1 MICLTLKSTKSTK
14 SKLIYRLAG
23 HCDCD
28 RGEREPFNGLTLF
41 SCHVVALEID
51 GDSMTVLHRCCL
63 GQPQQTAQPPRR
75 PLRLQRLHYDSV
87 LGHEMAALAGER
99 Q

>member
-1 MICLTLKSTKSTK
+1 MIGAK
-14 SKLIYRLAG
+14 
-23 HCDCD
+23 
-28 RGEREPFNGLTLF
+28 REPFNGLTLF

-75 PLRLQRLHYDSV
+75 LLRLQRLHCGSV
-87 LGHEMAALAGER
+87 LGREMAAPAGER